1 MSKKK
6 SGRATVDHAL
16 EPKREMRIEEPAKK
30 IEKPVNILVFAMPT
44 IIHHKIFPDGRKVF
58 KKGEKVSDPRIAQ
71 VIRDSCVTGSFRE
84 LQT

>member
-30 IEKPVNILVFAMPT
+30 IEKPVNILVFVMDTVVPHT
-44 IIHHKIFPDGRKVF
+44 IFPNGRKVF
-58 KKGEKVSDPRIAQ
+58 KKGEKVSDPRFAQ
-71 VIRDSCVTGSFRE
+71 VIREYCVKASFRE
-84 LQT
+84 LKT